1 MQKITYI
8 LISLSVLIITSC
20 STIVENVDFP
30 YEERLVISSFISPQD
45 TLIEVKVAKTKP
57 VTGTF
62 SQNEGSYSFGELS
75 AYKPLEGV
83 MIEISD
89 GQKTVVVPYTE
100 ITYPRQIGSTPQ
112 TQGQTEYA
120 KRKGYFL
127 NTKIFPILAG
137 KTYNLS
143 AKFPNIPVATASCT
157 IPKRAL
163 TNLDYQVIGGT
174 KIDSVQQGYG
184 TNNGVVVSRYY
195 NLMKPFTVLIK
206 DFPSEENFYSIAYF
220 TRTEIQYK
228 DFQGNPNNPPITLTR
243 LTVNQEPFSDFISD
257 YKKDGSQLEFRKAR
271 FSIGYYNTDI
281 SQNKYNSI
289 TKSSI
294 LKIYIAVT
302 DKAYYQYTKAV
313 AKSEGINSDDPFS
326 EPVLTYTNVQ
336 GGLGVFAGFNTTV
349 ITIDL
354 LK

>member
-1 MQKITYI
+1 MQKITYLLI
-8 LISLSVLIITSC
+8 LLSVLMITSC

-62 SQNEGSYSFGELS
+62 SQNEGSYSYGELS
-75 AYKPLEGV
+75 IYKPLEGV
-83 MIEISD
+83 LIEISD

-112 TQGQTEYA
+112 TQGKIEYA

-143 AKFPNIPVATASCT
+143 AKFPNLPIATASCT

-163 TNLDYQVIGGT
+163 TSSDYQVIGGT
-174 KIDSVQQGYG
+174 KIDSVQRGYS
-184 TNNGVVVSRYY
+184 TNGSVILSRYY
-195 NLMKPFTVLIK
+195 NLMKPFTVLVK

-220 TRTEIQYK
+220 TRTETQ
-228 DFQGNPNNPPITLTR
+228 DRSFQGNPPNPANTR
-243 LTVNQEPFSDFISD
+243 ITVNQEPFSDFISD
-257 YKKDGSQLEFRKAR
+257 YKKDGSQLEFQKAR
-271 FSIGYYNTDI
+271 FSIGYYDTDPNE
-281 SQNKYNSI
+281 NKYNSI
-289 TKSSI
+289 TKSST
-294 LKIYIAVT
+294 LQIYIAVT

-313 AKSEGINSDDPFS
+313 TKTEGINGDDPFS
-326 EPVLTYTNVQ
+326 EPILTYTNVQ

-349 ITIDL
+349 VKIDL

>member
-8 LISLSVLIITSC
+8 LISLSILITTSC

-83 MIEISD
+83 LIEISD

-100 ITYPRQIGSTPQ
+100 ITYPRQISSTPQ
-112 TQGQTEYA
+112 TQGQTEFA

-143 AKFPNIPVATASCT
+143 AKFPNLPIAKASCT
-157 IPKRAL
+157 IPQKAL
-163 TNLDYQVIGGT
+163 TNSDYQIIGGT
-174 KIDSVQQGYG
+174 KIDSVQRGYG

-220 TRTEIQYK
+220 TRTETQ
-228 DFQGNPNNPPITLTR
+228 DRSFQGNTPPPRI
-243 LTVNQEPFSDFISD
+243 TVNQERFSDFISD
-257 YKKDGSQLEFRKAR
+257 YKKDGGQLEFQKAR
-271 FSIGYYNTDI
+271 FSVGYYDTDPN
-281 SQNKYNSI
+281 QNKNNSI

-302 DKAYYQYTKAV
+302 DKAYYQYTKVV

-336 GGLGVFAGFNTTV
+336 GGLGVFAGLNTTA